1 MNLSIRLFGKVL
13 ALVLVIIFFTFIY
26 FINSLY
32 NTVKEEQVTK
42 TMKYKM
48 IMKSDELRKSSN
60 YLTRFARNYV
70 VTSDEQYKK
79 DYYKVLNIRNGK
91 DFKPKGYNSIYWNLA
106 EPYRSKIHPNSKI
119 KSVLIDEI
127 KALPYTKKQLDLL
140 KKSLSKSQELV
151 NLEIEA
157 FKMMELNK
165 KDLAKNILFS
175 NDYKIAKHNIMQPLN
190 ELLELTYS
198 DFKIYNERT
207 QEKINNLFKII
218 FILVIS
224 GISIFFIALFSLR
237 KKVLIPI
244 EYLMGV
250 INKIKHDEKDFKKVI
265 YCNDEIGVFTEQ
277 LFEMKEQRDKDFE
290 KLKQLSITDS
300 LTGIKNRR
308 SFFEASE
315 KFFKLAKRKE
325 YPLSI
330 IMLDIDF
337 FKKVNDTYGH
347 IIGDEVLKFLVKV
360 VTKELRDS
368 DIFARYG
375 GEEFIILLPDTDI
388 EGAYKTAN
396 KLRKIIED
404 SPYEGDVKVCITI
417 SLGIAQLKNEKLL
430 NELIKKADEALY
442 KAKDSGRNIA
452 IKAT

>member
-1 MNLSIRLFGKVL
+1 MNLSIRVFGKVL
-13 ALVLVIIFFTFIY
+13 ALILVIIFFSFIY

-32 NTVKEEQVTK
+32 NTVKEEQITK

-48 IMKSDELRKSSN
+48 IMKSDELRRSSN

-70 VTSDEQYKK
+70 VTSDIQYKK
-79 DYYKVLNIRNGK
+79 DYYKVLNIRDGK
-91 DFKPKGYNSIYWNLA
+91 DFKPEGYNRVYWNLA
-106 EPYRSKIHPNSKI
+106 REYRNKIHPDSNI
-119 KSVLIDEI
+119 KSALIDEI
-127 KALPYTKKQLDLL
+127 KKLPYTKKQLTLL
-140 KKSLSKSQELV
+140 KDSLNKSQELV
-151 NLEIEA
+151 KLEIKA
-157 FKMMELNK
+157 FKMMEFHNQN
-165 KDLAKNILFS
+165 LAKDILFS
-175 NDYKIAKHNIMQPLN
+175 DEYKMAKHNIMIPLN
-190 ELLELTYS
+190 ELLELTYT
-198 DFKIYNERT
+198 DFKTYQEKT
-207 QEKINNLFKII
+207 QDKINNLFKII

-250 INKIKHDEKDFKKVI
+250 INKIKHDKNDFEKII

-308 SFFEASE
+308 SFFESSD
-315 KFFKLAKRKE
+315 KFFKLARRKE
-325 YPLSI
+325 LALSI

-337 FKKVNDTYGH
+337 FKKVNDNYGH
-347 IIGDEVLKFLVKV
+347 LVGDEILKFLVKTV
-360 VTKELRDS
+360 NKELRDS

-375 GEEFIILLPDTDI
+375 GEEFIILLPYTDI
-388 EGAYKTAN
+388 DGAYKTAN
-396 KLRKIIED
+396 KLREIVEKT
-404 SPYEGDVKVCITI
+404 PYAGDENIFTTI
-417 SLGIAQLKNEKLL
+417 SLGIAQLSNEKTL

-452 IKAT
+452 IKAS

>member
-1 MNLSIRLFGKVL
+1 MNLSIRVFGKVL
-13 ALVLVIIFFTFIY
+13 ALVLIIIFFSFIY

-32 NTVKEEQVTK
+32 NIVKEEQVTK

-48 IMKSDELRKSSN
+48 IMKSDELRRSSN

-70 VTSDEQYKK
+70 VTTEIQYKK
-79 DYYKVLNIRNGK
+79 DYYKVLNIRKGK
-91 DFKPKGYNSIYWNLA
+91 DFKPKGYNRVYWNLA
-106 EPYRSKIHPNSKI
+106 QPYRSKIHPDSKI
-119 KSVLIDEI
+119 KSALIDEI
-127 KALPYTKKQLDLL
+127 KALPYTKEQLHLL
-140 KKSLSKSQELV
+140 ESSLSKSQELV
-151 NLEIEA
+151 KLELKA
-157 FKMMELNK
+157 FKMMELNNQN
-165 KDLAKNILFS
+165 LAIEILFS
-175 NDYKIAKHNIMQPLN
+175 NKYKIAKHNIMIPLN
-190 ELLELTYS
+190 ELLELTYT
-198 DFKIYNERT
+198 DFRIYKEKT
-207 QEKINNLFKII
+207 QEKMNNLFKLI

-250 INKIKHDEKDFKKVI
+250 INKIKHDEKDLEKII

-308 SFFEASE
+308 SFFESSE

-325 YPLSI
+325 LELSV

-347 IIGDEVLKFLVKV
+347 LVGDEILKFLVKIV
-360 VTKELRDS
+360 NLQLRDS

-375 GEEFIILLPDTDI
+375 GEEFIILLPDTNI
-388 EGAYKTAN
+388 NGAYETAN
-396 KLRKIIED
+396 KLRKLIEK
-404 SPYEGDVKVCITI
+404 SPYTGDENIFITI
-417 SLGIAQLKNEKLL
+417 SLGIAQLQNEKIL

-452 IKAT
+452 IKAS